1 MACLIFGIKKSNE
14 IFVHG
19 ILALYVGVFIIS
31 GFLDMKAFIYVYTGK
46 QSKAL
51 TAVINVLQILL
62 FIYFFFVKLLSSE
75 YFIFYFYFSS
85 NVYPVNKPLF
95 PPALMEFYL
104 TISAMV
110 KGLLQ

>member
-1 MACLIFGIKKSNE
+1 
-14 IFVHG
+14 
-19 ILALYVGVFIIS
+19 
-31 GFLDMKAFIYVYTGK
+31 MKAFIYVYTGK
-46 QSKAL
+46 QSKVL
-51 TAVINVLQILL
+51 TVVINVLQILL

-95 PPALMEFYL
+95 PPALMEFHL

-110 KGLLQ
+110 KGLLQWAQFPNHPEQNYQIQIVLMIDNQLG